1 MSVVL
6 SYANK
11 DVAIIACD
19 GRVVDD
25 KNNIISETHKKYI
38 KVNDK
43 VLVGY
48 AGELSPCE
56 SVVSL
61 LSSTSHGDLIK
72 QLSHENIHGFIKRYC
87 ESFPKNT
94 IYNFIITGIGENN
107 QIAVSSVS
115 YTGSS
120 DIEYITGDRIYFQGI
135 YPKEINGDDPFNRY
149 IYMQEPIYAM
159 KSTINYCAL
168 RSPSVNDSMYFDFV
182 RLAHE

>member
-1 MSVVL
+1 MSAVL

-48 AGELSPCE
+48 AGALSPCE
-56 SVVSL
+56 SIASL
-61 LSSTSHGDLIK
+61 LSSTSNASLLK
-72 QLSHENIHGFIKRYC
+72 QLSYEHIYDFIRRYC
-87 ESFPKNT
+87 TTFPKNT

-115 YTGSS
+115 YMGSS

-135 YPKEINGDDPFNRY
+135 YPKEIYGEDPFKRY
-149 IYMQEPIYAM
+149 IYKQEPLYAM

-182 RLAHE
+182 RLAQD